1 MTEKQTEENML
12 MEFIADTC
20 FIDIEK
26 KIDYPPTAISYGEKV
41 LHSDKG
47 DTIVPIGICTY
58 GNISTITAPPKTRK
72 SFFCSLL
79 ASAYLSGSNIY
90 GGLIKGHRGNGSLI
104 HIDTEQ
110 SNYHASRV
118 FQRPLQ
124 MDSKIPKD
132 KYNTFAL
139 RTISYVDRLKFLEYY
154 LRENIKEPSL
164 VILDG
169 VADMCN
175 DVNDIKSCNSLVSAL
190 MRISQQ
196 NNCHIINVI
205 HQNFGSAKLGTGH
218 LGSFLE
224 KKAETVIQLETNTT
238 NKEWITAICKRSRGY
253 SFETFSFSV
262 NDFGLPYVVG
272 NLYDPLED
280 FVIKKT
286 INKRSRSFQS
296 IPRRLRNRRGP

>member
-90 GGLIKGHRGNGSLI
+90 GGQIKGHRGNGSLI

-139 RTISYVDRLKFLEYY
+139 RTISYIDRLKFLEYY

-218 LGSFLE
+218 LGSALE
-224 KKAETVIQLETNTT
+224 KKSETTIVLEENNV
-238 NKEWITAICKRSRGY
+238 NKGFTSVKCGRSRGY
-253 SFETFSFSV
+253 AFDTFSFEV
-262 NDFGLPYVVG
+262 NEKGLPTIVN
-272 NLYDPLED
+272 NLYDPL
-280 FVIKKT
+280 K
-286 INKRSRSFQS
+286 
-296 IPRRLRNRRGP
+296 

>member
-1 MTEKQTEENML
+1 
-12 MEFIADTC
+12 
-20 FIDIEK
+20 
-26 KIDYPPTAISYGEKV
+26 
-41 LHSDKG
+41 
-47 DTIVPIGICTY
+47 
-58 GNISTITAPPKTRK
+58 
-72 SFFCSLL
+72 
-79 ASAYLSGSNIY
+79 
-90 GGLIKGHRGNGSLI
+90 
-104 HIDTEQ
+104 
-110 SNYHASRV
+110 
-118 FQRPLQ
+118 

-218 LGSFLE
+218 LGSALE
-224 KKAETVIQLETNTT
+224 KKSETTIVLEENNV
-238 NKEWITAICKRSRGY
+238 NKGFTSVKCGRSRGY
-253 SFETFSFSV
+253 AFDTFSFEV
-262 NDFGLPYVVG
+262 NEKGLPTIVN
-272 NLYDPLED
+272 NLYDPL
-280 FVIKKT
+280 K
-286 INKRSRSFQS
+286 
-296 IPRRLRNRRGP
+296 